1 MGMGVGN
8 EKKRYKRFT
17 NKNIRN
23 VWEAVEQFGYTL
35 YDLTEEYYDVALMD
49 KILEE
54 DFYDLINYANE
65 LRLEAISNL
74 NN

>member
-23 VWEAVEQFGYTL
+23 VWEAVEQKT
-35 YDLTEEYYDVALMD
+35 D
-49 KILEE
+49 K
-54 DFYDLINYANE
+54 ARQE
-65 LRLEAISNL
+65 LL
-74 NN
+74 NKK